1 VTAGVE
7 LLDPLEVFDEVEELL
22 LDPEFE
28 KLLLEPELLGVE
40 ELLLEPEL
48 LGVEELLLE
57 PELLGVEEL
66 PLDALLTA
74 VLSHQNNVST
84 DAFTVSYPSLLVLK

>member
-1 VTAGVE
+1 MTAGVE

-28 KLLLEPELLGVE
+28 ELLLEPELVGVE

-48 LGVEELLLE
+48 VGVEELLLD
-57 PELLGVEEL
+57 ELL
-66 PLDALLTA
+66 AA
-74 VLSHQNNVST
+74 VLSHQNNVSS
-84 DAFTVSYPSLLVLK
+84 AFTVSYPSLLVLK

>member
-1 VTAGVE
+1 MTAGVE

-22 LDPEFE
+22 LDPEF
-28 KLLLEPELLGVE
+28 
-40 ELLLEPEL
+40 
-48 LGVEELLLE
+48 EELLLE